1 MNLSARDKL
10 MLCLLPAALLAA
22 AYIYVGKPWLEAEL
36 EAEKKRAEAAAKPGA
51 APVSTGKVDKLRSDI
66 SAAKVEKDSRKARV
80 AAAAAATDP
89 VARALVDTEG
99 PVLQPAELTRRVGL
113 ILRSHR
119 LEPDVSESSSA
130 ERGLG
135 ALLAA
140 LDEKETAAAGGPA
153 SPGGTARGTNGS
165 ASAAGGSAGGSVGGA
180 QTSAAP
186 VWRIEVDG
194 DAGRFHRALAD
205 LSRAHPALVP
215 LSLTLDPLDDDP
227 AGRARRMTLWLRY

>member
-22 AYIYVGKPWLEAEL
+22 GYIYVGKPRLDAEL

-66 SAAKVEKDSRKARV
+66 AAAKVEKDSRKARV
-80 AAAAAATDP
+80 AAAAAAPDP

-119 LEPDVSESSSA
+119 LEPDASESSSA

-140 LDEKETAAAGGPA
+140 LDEKETAAAGPA
-153 SPGGTARGTNGS
+153 TPARGTNGS
-165 ASAAGGSAGGSVGGA
+165 VSAAGGSPNGA
-180 QTSAAP
+180 QTAAAP

-194 DAGRFHRALAD
+194 DAARFHRALAD